1 MAAFDESKVKEIIA
15 KELEVD
21 VKQLTPEAK
30 FIEDLGADSLDIV
43 ELVMALEEEF
53 GLDIPDEDADKLKTV
68 GDAMNY
74 LQQQPKW
81 REAAPDDPARA
92 SPARTCERVGRGRL
106 GRGTRRRRVP
116 DQAGRCRAGGHRDR
130 GPRRQQRMTVTAG

>member
-1 MAAFDESKVKEIIA
+1 MAAFSEDRVKEIIA

-53 GLDIPDEDADKLKTV
+53 GVDIPDEDADKLKTV
-68 GDAMNY
+68 GDAMKY
-74 LQQQPKW
+74 LQ
-81 REAAPDDPARA
+81 EHA
-92 SPARTCERVGRGRL
+92 SA
-106 GRGTRRRRVP
+106 
-116 DQAGRCRAGGHRDR
+116 
-130 GPRRQQRMTVTAG
+130 

>member
-1 MAAFDESKVKEIIA
+1 MAAFNEDKVREIIA

-53 GLDIPDEDADKLKTV
+53 GLEIPDEDADKLKTV
-68 GDAMNY
+68 GDSLKY
-74 LQQQPKW
+74 LQ
-81 REAAPDDPARA
+81 EHA
-92 SPARTCERVGRGRL
+92 SA
-106 GRGTRRRRVP
+106 
-116 DQAGRCRAGGHRDR
+116 
-130 GPRRQQRMTVTAG
+130 